1 MRLAGKDM
9 NKAGAWRLWLAVVAV
24 VLLLFP
30 LVRHGSEAGSSGSL
44 PPAWDAAAGGRAA
57 GAHALPPA
65 GGGAAGGDPGKD
77 RAGDDA
83 VPAEM
88 RQQLGD
94 IADAYARNA
103 RYPSYA
109 TPLSANDWAQLNP
122 GAFVP
127 RSAPLKA
134 LPGVSATL
142 VLERYLI
149 DRRSDLPV
157 RVVLS
162 STSGTT
168 ATAAVSAVRVL
179 LRQQGQSSA
188 AVTLAAAGT
197 AAFAG
202 VLPASALRAVAA
214 GDIVVIA
221 EIDTAGGERA
231 IVTAMARSYDSA
243 ARLLGLGDA
252 RIEGADL
259 VIPARFDVA
268 TAGLYR
274 VQANLFTA
282 DGKVPVS
289 HLNAEFPLA
298 AGPAAAMMKV
308 HAVTLRAAGEAGPYV
323 LRDIDITRLPDQPG
337 QPTGHGSAAAATF
350 AVRGFPLDAYSNE
363 PWEDPE
369 ARQRLEFLQKMA
381 GTQARE

>member
-1 MRLAGKDM
+1 MLPAGKGM
-9 NKAGAWRLWLAVVAV
+9 LRAGSRR
-24 VLLLFP
+24 LLLAAAAVALVLFL
-30 LVRHGSEAGSSGSL
+30 LVRPGGETDPGGSQQPEVV
-44 PPAWDAAAGGRAA
+44 AAAGGSAEG
-57 GAHALPPA
+57 GAALPPA
-65 GGGAAGGDPGKD
+65 GGDQGAG
-77 RAGDDA
+77 RARGDA

-88 RQQLGD
+88 RQQLAD
-94 IADAYARNA
+94 IARAHAENA

-109 TPLSANDWAQLNP
+109 TPLSGNDWAQLNP
-122 GAFVP
+122 RAFVP

-142 VLERYLI
+142 VLDRYI
-149 DRRSDLPV
+149 VDRGSELPV
-157 RVVLS
+157 RVELS
-162 STSGTT
+162 STSGAT
-168 ATAAVSAVRVL
+168 ATAGVSAVRVL
-179 LRQQGQSSA
+179 LRRQGQSSA
-188 AVTLAAAGT
+188 PVTLAPVARWS
-197 AAFAG
+197 FAG

-214 GDIVVIA
+214 GEIVVVA
-221 EIDTAGGERA
+221 EIDLAGGERA

-243 ARLLGLGDA
+243 ARLLGLGEA

-259 VIPARFDVA
+259 VIPARFNVA
-268 TAGLYR
+268 AAGFYR

-298 AGPAAAMMKV
+298 AGPAAAMLKV
-308 HAVTLRAAGEAGPYV
+308 HAVTLRAAGEPGPYV

-337 QPTGHGSAAAATF
+337 QPTGHGSAAAGTF

-369 ARQRLEFLQKMA
+369 ARQRTEFLRKM
-381 GTQARE
+381 GETQ